1 MGSRPLLSLLASL
14 LLLSLFSGALAKDVR
29 YDRFDKQKDPDRIW
43 VLDCSAI
50 HNVGNLH
57 MNVTNWGC
65 FGSYPGSTQPTA
77 ECPSAQWP
85 ANSGVE
91 HLFIASTHDYVLF
104 FTDNGQ
110 IYWLKVYAVP
120 SLGRTAQG
128 RHIVNLLGIPNEE
141 SITSMIPV
149 RDFEHGFLL
158 MATEQGV
165 VKKTRKK
172 SYGRPRSAGL
182 IAIKIDELAQ
192 EIRSL
197 RAELTDRR

>member
-85 ANSGVE
+85 AQVLEFTGGEGGVKGDL
-91 HLFIASTHDYVLF
+91 HIAH
-104 FTDNGQ
+104 
-110 IYWLKVYAVP
+110 
-120 SLGRTAQG
+120 
-128 RHIVNLLGIPNEE
+128 
-141 SITSMIPV
+141 
-149 RDFEHGFLL
+149 
-158 MATEQGV
+158 
-165 VKKTRKK
+165 KK
-172 SYGRPRSAGL
+172 
-182 IAIKIDELAQ
+182 
-192 EIRSL
+192 
-197 RAELTDRR
+197 